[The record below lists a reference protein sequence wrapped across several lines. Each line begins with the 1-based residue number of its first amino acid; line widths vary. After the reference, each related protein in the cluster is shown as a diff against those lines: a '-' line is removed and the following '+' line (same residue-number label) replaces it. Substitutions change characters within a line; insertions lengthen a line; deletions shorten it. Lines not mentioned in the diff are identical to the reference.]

1 MKRQFTLIELLV
13 VIAIIAILA
22 AMLMPAL
29 SRARKVAREAAC
41 VNNMKQ
47 IGMAEFNY
55 EGDYDAIA
63 FDPTYAG
70 TFPAANSPHRWT
82 YEIFWTYLG
91 VSKQSKPNSVYFC
104 PGTKPKWRSN
114 YTHSTTYPRSA
125 RQYMY
130 SNSSTNFSHSVGRIM
145 SAKVKRPSMSVFHFE
160 GKSVWGG
167 GTLTNYNNTAYS
179 ENQLSYHDNNIT
191 ALYWDGHVESNTKSL
206 PGPHYGS
213 GSDKDPWIN
222 NIFTQ

>member
-63 FDPTYAG
+63 FDSTRTG
-70 TFPAANSPHRWT
+70 FPANNIAHRWT
-82 YEIFWTYLG
+82 YEDFWTYLG

-104 PGTKPKWRSN
+104 PGTKPEWRSHH
-114 YTHSTTYPRSA
+114 THSTTYPRVA
-125 RQYMY
+125 RQYVHGDTM
-130 SNSSTNFSHSVGRIM
+130 NDFSRSVRRIM
-145 SAKVKRPSMSVFHFE
+145 SSRVRQPSMSIFHYE
-160 GKSVWGG
+160 GRGVWGG
-167 GTLTNYNNTAYS
+167 ETWTNYNNVGYTDK
-179 ENQLSYHDNNIT
+179 QLSFHNNNIS
-191 ALYWDGHVESNTKSL
+191 ALYWDGHVEANMKMI
-206 PGPHYGS
+206 PGPYAGTGS
-213 GSDKDPWIN
+213 QDVPWIN